1 MNRYGYLGV
10 GVQGILTG
18 IKTRTAEIEQ
28 QNKIIEQSIKSIEN
42 ELDVLKSKYDAA
54 TEAANA
60 QADAAQRAASA
71 SNAAANAA
79 RAAAA
84 AGAAMATPTGVS
96 APNKAVQKVSM
107 YHTGTD
113 YVKKASSFLDK
124 MLGLG
129 PDETAAVLKVGE
141 AVIPDYA
148 NPFAGGSSS
157 RTMSASSPIPVTNSS
172 NNDNSINIKIG
183 DIVIQGDADDD
194 TVLKLRKEKED
205 IIQEMFKRINKHT
218 IFSGRKMVRASN

>member
-1 MNRYGYLGV
+1 MNRYGYLGI

-60 QADAAQRAASA
+60 QADAAQRAAAA

-84 AGAAMATPTGVS
+84 AGAAVATRS
-96 APNKAVQKVSM
+96 NAPREAIQKVSM

-148 NPFAGGSSS
+148 NPFAGNSSS
-157 RTMSASSPIPVTNSS
+157 GTISAASPIPVTNSS
-172 NNDNSINIKIG
+172 NNDNSINVKIG
-183 DIVIQGDADDD
+183 DIVIQGDADDN
-194 TVLKLRKEKED
+194 TVLKLRKEKEG
-205 IIQEMFKRINKHT
+205 IVQEVFKRINKHT

>member
-1 MNRYGYLGV
+1 MDEYGYLGV

-28 QNKIIEQSIKSIEN
+28 QNKIIEQSIKSIES

-60 QADAAQRAASA
+60 QADAAQRAAAA

-84 AGAAMATPTGVS
+84 AGAAVATPTGN
-96 APNKAVQKVSM
+96 APSKAVQKVSM

-113 YVKKASSFLDK
+113 HVKKASSFLDK

-129 PDETAAVLKVGE
+129 PDETAAVLKVDE

-148 NPFAGGSSS
+148 NPFSGNSSS
-157 RTMSASSPIPVTNSS
+157 GTISAASPIPVTNSS
-172 NNDNSINIKIG
+172 NNDNSINVKIG
-183 DIVIQGDADDD
+183 DIVIQGDADDN
-194 TVLKLRKEKED
+194 TVLKLRKEKEG
-205 IIQEMFKRINKHT
+205 IVQEVFKRINKHT

>member
-1 MNRYGYLGV
+1 M
-10 GVQGILTG
+10 QGILTG

-28 QNKIIEQSIKSIEN
+28 QNKIIEQSIQSIEN
-42 ELDVLKSKYDAA
+42 ELDVLKAKYDAA

-60 QADAAQRAASA
+60 QADASQRAASA
-71 SNAAANAA
+71 ARDAANAA
-79 RAAAA
+79 NAAAGAMAAAA
-84 AGAAMATPTGVS
+84 AGLAVSRSNGSSPRYAT
-96 APNKAVQKVSM
+96 QKVSM

-113 YVKKASSFLDK
+113 YVKKAGSFLDK

-148 NPFAGGSSS
+148 NPFAGNSSS
-157 RTMSASSPIPVTNSS
+157 GTISAASPIPVTNSS
-172 NNDNSINIKIG
+172 NNDNSINVKIG
-183 DIVIQGDADDD
+183 DIVIQGDADDN
-194 TVLKLRKEKED
+194 TVLKLRKEKEG
-205 IIQEMFKRINKHT
+205 IVQEVFKRINKHT